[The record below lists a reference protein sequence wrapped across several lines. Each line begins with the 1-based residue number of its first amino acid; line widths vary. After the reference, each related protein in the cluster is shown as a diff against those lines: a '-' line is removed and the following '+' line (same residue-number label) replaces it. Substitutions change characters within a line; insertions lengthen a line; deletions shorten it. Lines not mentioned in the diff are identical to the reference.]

1 MTASGDFCANEERKG
16 IHVRMKRLLA
26 LLLMMTC
33 LAPFALGETVS
44 MTFVGD
50 CTIGCDVDWLEDE
63 RAFPNVIARE
73 GMDYPFANVSH
84 LFEEDDLT
92 VINLEGVL
100 ADDDTGIMGGR
111 KYNFRGET
119 AYTKMLTDASV
130 ELAVLGNNHA
140 FDFGRPG
147 HESTKAALTQAGI
160 GYAYN
165 DEPYIFEKNGVRIG
179 VLSYL
184 ADAYSER
191 MKRMPEIIRALRE
204 EEGCA
209 AVVVCVHAGT
219 EYKLRRSSGQRGFA
233 HAAINAGADL
243 YIGHHPHVLQG
254 LEVYQNR
261 NIVYSLGNFVFGG
274 NRRILSEHKHTM
286 VARVEMTFEAG
297 VYTGQRLTIHPAI
310 ATGTLDRNNYQPY
323 LATGEEAKEV
333 MRILNKDSKPDPEPY
348 VEGVGAVQMWL
359 GADGTQE
366 E

>member
-1 MTASGDFCANEERKG
+1 
-16 IHVRMKRLLA
+16 MKKVIA
-26 LLLMMTC
+26 LLLLC
-33 LAPFALGETVS
+33 LAPALALGETIT

-50 CTIGCDVDWLEDE
+50 CTLGCDVDWLEDE

-73 GMDYPFANVSH
+73 GMDYPFANVRH
-84 LFEEDDLT
+84 LFEADDLT
-92 VINLEGVL
+92 VVNLEGVL
-100 ADDDTGIMGGR
+100 ADTNEGIMGGR
-111 KYNFRGET
+111 KYNFRGPT
-119 AYTKMLTDASV
+119 TYTQMLTGASV

-140 FDFGRPG
+140 FDFGKPG
-147 HESTKAALTQAGI
+147 HESTKAALTAACI
-160 GYAYN
+160 GYAID

-184 ADAYSER
+184 SDAYSER
-191 MKRMPEIIRALRE
+191 LKRLPEIIGALRE
-204 EEGCA
+204 EDGCA
-209 AVVVCVHAGT
+209 AVVVCVHGGT
-219 EYKLRRSSGQRGFA
+219 EYKLRRSMGQRSFA
-233 HAAINAGADL
+233 HAAISAGADL
-243 YIGHHPHVLQG
+243 FIGHHPHVLQG
-254 LEVYQNR
+254 LEVYENR

-286 VARVEMTFEAG
+286 VAQVEMTFEEG

-348 VEGVGAVQMWL
+348 VEGVGAVQAWL
-359 GADGTQE
+359 GAERTQE

>member
-1 MTASGDFCANEERKG
+1 M
-16 IHVRMKRLLA
+16 RMKRLAA
-26 LLLMMTC
+26 LWLTLMC
-33 LAPFALGETVS
+33 LAPFALGETIS

-73 GMDYPFANVSH
+73 GMDYPFANVRH
-84 LFEEDDLT
+84 LFVEDDLT

-100 ADDDTGIMGGR
+100 ADTNEGIMGGR

-140 FDFGRPG
+140 NDFGAPG
-147 HESTKAALTQAGI
+147 RESTKAALTAAGI
-160 GYAYN
+160 GYALD

-184 ADAYSER
+184 MDAYTER
-191 MKRMPEIIRALRE
+191 LKRLPEIIGALRE
-204 EEGCA
+204 EAGCA
-209 AVVVCVHAGT
+209 AVIVCVHAGE
-219 EYKLRRSSGQRGFA
+219 EYNLRRSIGQRNFA
-233 HAAINAGADL
+233 RTAISAGADL

-254 LEVYQNR
+254 VEVYQNR

-274 NRRILSEHKHTM
+274 NRRILSEHKHTI
-286 VARVEMTFEAG
+286 VVRIEMTFEAG
-297 VYTGQRLTIHPAI
+297 EYTGQRMTIHPAI

-359 GADGTQE
+359 GAERTTE

>member
-1 MTASGDFCANEERKG
+1 MDREEEG
-16 IHVRMKRLLA
+16 NGVLMKRLYALVLM
-26 LLLMMTC
+26 LLLIMAVPT
-33 LAPFALGETVS
+33 ALGETIS

-63 RAFPNVIARE
+63 RAFPNVIAKE
-73 GMDYPFANVSH
+73 GMDYPFANVRH

-119 AYTKMLTDASV
+119 AYTQMLTDASV

-140 FDFGRPG
+140 FDFGKPG

-160 GYAYN
+160 GYAIN

-184 ADAYSER
+184 SDAYSER
-191 MKRMPEIIRALRE
+191 LKRMPEIIRALRE
-204 EEGCA
+204 EAGCA

-219 EYKLRRSSGQRGFA
+219 EYKLRRTSGQRGFA
-233 HAAINAGADL
+233 HAAISAGADL

-254 LEVYQNR
+254 VEVYQNR

-286 VARVEMTFEAG
+286 VVRVEMAFEEG
-297 VYTGQRLTIHPAI
+297 VYAGQRMTIYPAI

-323 LATGEEAKEV
+323 LAVGEEADEV
-333 MRILNKDSKPDPEPY
+333 MRILNKDSNPDPEPY
-348 VEGVGAVQMWL
+348 VEGAGAVQMWL
-359 GADGTQE
+359 SAE
-366 E
+366 REAE